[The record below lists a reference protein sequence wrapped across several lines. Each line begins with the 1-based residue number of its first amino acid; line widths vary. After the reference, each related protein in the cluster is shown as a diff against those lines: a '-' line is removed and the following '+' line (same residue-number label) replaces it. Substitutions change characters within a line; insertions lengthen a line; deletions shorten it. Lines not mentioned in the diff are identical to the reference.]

1 MTSISDP
8 TIHDQSSGHDPT
20 ITDPTIT
27 RGEPMSNTTTNEN
40 DILTDTSAGAVGFD
54 GEIGPSMSEF
64 SGEYM
69 SYVEGHLDED
79 LRRVPERMMGLLRS
93 MDDLHQGFA
102 VSQLQ
107 HSLQTAT
114 RAERDGADDDMVIA
128 SLCHD
133 IGKTFSNMNHPAI
146 AAEMLRPWVSD
157 AAYWVVK
164 YHQDFQ
170 GRHYYARIGIDPEI
184 RRKHL
189 GHEHYELAERFADVW
204 DQTAF
209 DPDYDTEPL
218 EHFEP
223 LVREVFSRT
232 PRRG

>member
-1 MTSISDP
+1 MTS
-8 TIHDQSSGHDPT
+8 TR
-20 ITDPTIT
+20 TDDTADIANT
-27 RGEPMSNTTTNEN
+27 DGAADVAAARRRVAEP
-40 DILTDTSAGAVGFD
+40 GASGFD
-54 GEIGPSMSEF
+54 GEIGPSMAEF
-64 SGEYM
+64 SSEYM
-69 SYVEGHLDED
+69 SYIEGYLDDD
-79 LRRVPERMMGLLRS
+79 LKLVPDRVLAMLRS
-93 MDDLHQGFA
+93 MAELHQGFA
-102 VSQLQ
+102 VSQLD
-107 HSLQTAT
+107 HCLQAAT
-114 RAERDGADDDMVIA
+114 RAERDGAGTDMIVA

-157 AAYWVVK
+157 EAYWVVK

-170 GRHYYARIGIDPEI
+170 GRHYYGRIGLDPEL
-184 RRKHL
+184 RRRHL
-189 GHEHYELAERFADVW
+189 GNEHYATAERFADVW

-209 DPDYDTEPL
+209 DPEYDTEPL

>member
-1 MTSISDP
+1 MTDHDR
-8 TIHDQSSGHDPT
+8 TIHSPDEIAAARDRVGQPGSP
-20 ITDPTIT
+20 
-27 RGEPMSNTTTNEN
+27 
-40 DILTDTSAGAVGFD
+40 GFD
-54 GEIGPSMSEF
+54 GAIGGSMAEF
-64 SGEYM
+64 SAEYM
-69 SYVEGHLDED
+69 TYIEDYLDAD
-79 LRRVPERMMGLLRS
+79 LMLVADRVMDMLRS
-93 MDDLHQGFA
+93 MGELHQGFA
-102 VSQLQ
+102 VSQLD

-114 RAERDGADDDMVIA
+114 RAERDGASDDMIVA

-157 AAYWVVK
+157 EAYWVVK

-170 GRHYYARIGIDPEI
+170 GRHYYARIGMDPEL
-184 RRKHL
+184 RRRHL
-189 GHEHYELAERFADVW
+189 GHEHYAMAERFADEW

-209 DPDYDTEPL
+209 DPDYPSEPL

-223 LVREVFSRT
+223 LVRTVFSRT

>member
-1 MTSISDP
+1 
-8 TIHDQSSGHDPT
+8 
-20 ITDPTIT
+20 
-27 RGEPMSNTTTNEN
+27 MSNETTPRPT
-40 DILTDTSAGAVGFD
+40 TFD
-54 GEIGPSMSEF
+54 GPIGPSMSEF
-64 SGEYM
+64 SSEYM
-69 SYVEGHLDED
+69 TYIEGHLDED
-79 LRRVPERMMGLLRS
+79 LTHVPDRMLALLRS
-93 MDDLHQGFA
+93 MDDLVQGFA
-102 VSQLQ
+102 VTQLD

-114 RAERDGADDDMVIA
+114 RAERGGADLDMIVA

-133 IGKTFSNMNHPAI
+133 VGKTFSNANHPAI

-157 AAYWVVK
+157 EAYWVVK

-170 GRHYYARIGIDPEI
+170 GRHYYGRIGLDPEM

-189 GHEHYELAERFADVW
+189 GHPAYELAEKFADEW

-209 DPDYDTEPL
+209 DPEYEPYPL

-223 LVREVFSRT
+223 MVREVFSRP

>member
-1 MTSISDP
+1 MTS
-8 TIHDQSSGHDPT
+8 TTDQSQAT
-20 ITDPTIT
+20 TDIEAA
-27 RGEPMSNTTTNEN
+27 RRRVAE
-40 DILTDTSAGAVGFD
+40 AGAPGFE
-54 GEIGPSMSEF
+54 GEIGPSMAEF
-64 SGEYM
+64 SADYM
-69 SYVEGHLDED
+69 GYVEQYLDDD
-79 LRRVPERMMGLLRS
+79 LRLVPDRVLDMLRS
-93 MDDLHQGFA
+93 MADLHQGFA
-102 VSQLQ
+102 VSQLD
-107 HSLQTAT
+107 HCLQTAT
-114 RAERDGADDDMVIA
+114 RAERDGAGLDMVVA

-157 AAYWVVK
+157 EAYWVVK

-170 GRHYYARIGIDPEI
+170 GRHYYGRIGMDPEM

-189 GHEHYELAERFADVW
+189 GHEHYEMAERFADVW

-209 DPDYDTEPL
+209 DPNYDNETL

-232 PRRG
+232 ARRG